1 MLKQYSEGCM
11 HTYTLSQANLSPQS
25 FRFVE
30 IGDFVSKG
38 MKRGTLSCSSGCPDD
53 LARHAPD
60 DIAKIR
66 F

>member
-1 MLKQYSEGCM
+1 M